1 MKLVKSFFGGSQMIS
16 IPSSEISLT
25 NLPVELFGA
34 RGIRYLDTFAPF
46 RLYMPNTQEVVM
58 VYAVVPPI
66 K

>member
-1 MKLVKSFFGGSQMIS
+1 MIS

-34 RGIRYLDTFAPF
+34 RGIRYLDIFAPF
-46 RLYMPNTQEVVM
+46 KLYMPNTQEVVM